1 MPLYEYACDSC
12 GAGVERLRKYR
23 ERELAVACPSCG
35 GSARPVMSAAAVIGS
50 SARGTEPVPFCESGP
65 ACCGGGCQPD

>member
-50 SARGTEPVPFCESGP
+50 SARGTEPVPILRERSSVLRW
-65 ACCGGGCQPD
+65 GCQPD